1 MLGGFGSIPGAL
13 LGVALLRYLGT
24 RLSSA
29 AIDALVDAYQHG
41 DAPAALECIE
51 ELVAGGGD
59 AAQIAGQAQD
69 VARTRLLA
77 AAGDPGSARHLAA
90 MLRRLSEAAGAGGR
104 EGRARLTMEL
114 LSVEMAGADAASPS
128 LVRVASAPVAT
139 RGAGVATPAA
149 PIANPE
155 EPIATPP
162 APPAPGPQPDT
173 PRAGGQP
180 SPAAGSSSAP
190 ISPRAAGGR
199 PSLEEIRRRWAEVVD
214 GGTPVIKPLLREC
227 RPFALDGARLKL
239 AFPEGREFMRERISS
254 RAGAIEQLLAGI
266 FGQSWAVECVATN
279 VELEPLALSEAVVA
293 DADDSE
299 GRALLEGVLKIT
311 GGELVDAPEVR

>member
-1 MLGGFGSIPGAL
+1 
-13 LGVALLRYLGT
+13 
-24 RLSSA
+24 
-29 AIDALVDAYQHG
+29 
-41 DAPAALECIE
+41 
-51 ELVAGGGD
+51 
-59 AAQIAGQAQD
+59 
-69 VARTRLLA
+69 
-77 AAGDPGSARHLAA
+77 
-90 MLRRLSEAAGAGGR
+90 
-104 EGRARLTMEL
+104 
-114 LSVEMAGADAASPS
+114 
-128 LVRVASAPVAT
+128 
-139 RGAGVATPAA
+139 
-149 PIANPE
+149 
-155 EPIATPP
+155 
-162 APPAPGPQPDT
+162 
-173 PRAGGQP
+173 
-180 SPAAGSSSAP
+180 
-190 ISPRAAGGR
+190 
-199 PSLEEIRRRWAEVVD
+199 LEEIRRRWAEVVD